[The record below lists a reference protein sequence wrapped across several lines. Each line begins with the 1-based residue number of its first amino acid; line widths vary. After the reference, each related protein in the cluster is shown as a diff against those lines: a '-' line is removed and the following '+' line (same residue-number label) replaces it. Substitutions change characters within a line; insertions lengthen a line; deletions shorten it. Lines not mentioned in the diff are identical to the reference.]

1 MKILEGLNQYQ
12 AVKFN
17 NGYVV
22 QLAKG
27 GYYHHEM
34 YNELHTVNNTETKAS
49 QVFVN
54 NLENIKKVN
63 LPTKTVQHYLTSEG
77 VEISVEDVNSLRAL
91 SSPYYCEYEE
101 DYVYPSLEVEFE
113 IKKKQEVLKSI
124 TSVYD
129 DPVKTLT
136 EVDIEVVGVQE
147 DTGSDFIT
155 TPYSIGKAFHNN
167 EGGIYKVAVSSD
179 IAKDEMFKL
188 RTKYSDDDFKLPSH
202 SGLRFVQVNGKYVFS
217 DRDPHLDKGYSK
229 VFTDLT
235 EAKKHEESIRKFVR
249 DKVLPHIKS
258 HQEVT
263 DSERSDIAVELNSI
277 EGLILG
283 MQVKVKSESTKRQC
297 LKRVRELL
305 SKLGETL

>member
-22 QLAKG
+22 QLAQG
-27 GYYHHEM
+27 DR
-34 YNELHTVNNTETKAS
+34 YNLEIHTVNNTETKSS

-54 NLENIKKVN
+54 DLDSIRKVN
-63 LPTKTVQHYLTSEG
+63 IPVKTIQHYLTSEG
-77 VEISVEDVNSLRAL
+77 VEISVEEVESIRAL
-91 SSPYYCEYEE
+91 SNPYYSEYEDE
-101 DYVYPSLEVEFE
+101 YIYPNLEVEFE
-113 IKKKQEVLKSI
+113 IKKKQEVLKGI
-124 TSVYD
+124 TPVYD
-129 DPVKTLT
+129 DPVKTFT

-155 TPYSIGKAFHNN
+155 TPYSIGKAFYDN

-179 IAKDEMFKL
+179 IAKDEMSKL
-188 RTKYSDDDFKLPSH
+188 RKSYSDDDFKLPSH
-202 SGLRFVQVNGKYVFS
+202 SGLRYVQVNNKYVFS

-235 EAKKHEESIRKFVR
+235 EAKKYEETIRKFVR

-258 HQEVT
+258 YQEVT
-263 DSERSDIAVELNSI
+263 DSERSDIVDSLNGI
-277 EGLILG
+277 EGLILKT
-283 MQVKVKSESTKRQC
+283 QVKVKSESVKRQC
-297 LKRVRELL
+297 LTRIRELL
-305 SKLGETL
+305 SKLGEPS